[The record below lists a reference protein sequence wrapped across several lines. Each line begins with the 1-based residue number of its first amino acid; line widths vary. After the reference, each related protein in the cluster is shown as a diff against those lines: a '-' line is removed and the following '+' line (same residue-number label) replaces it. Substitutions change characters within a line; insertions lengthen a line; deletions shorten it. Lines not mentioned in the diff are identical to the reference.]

1 MNFSVKGVIFN
12 YRLTDLETTR
22 DEERREKSIRGR
34 KAKAL
39 KGKLVKKPFRP
50 PRLKE
55 KLIEELNK
63 KLNLDTFELE
73 LNRASALFFYIYK

>member
-1 MNFSVKGVIFN
+1 MNFLTKRVIFN

-22 DEERREKSIRGR
+22 DEERREKSIREL

-39 KGKLVKKPFRP
+39 KGKLAKKPFRP

-63 KLNLDTFELE
+63 KLNLDTLELE
-73 LNRASALFFYIYK
+73 LNRA

>member
-1 MNFSVKGVIFN
+1 MNFLTKRVISS

-22 DEERREKSIRGR
+22 DEERREKSIREL

-39 KGKLVKKPFRP
+39 KGKLAKKPFRP

-55 KLIEELNK
+55 KLIKELNK
-63 KLNLDTFELE
+63 KLNLDTLELE
-73 LNRASALFFYIYK
+73 LNRA

>member
-1 MNFSVKGVIFN
+1 MYFLVKGVIFL

-39 KGKLVKKPFRP
+39 KGKLAKKPFRP